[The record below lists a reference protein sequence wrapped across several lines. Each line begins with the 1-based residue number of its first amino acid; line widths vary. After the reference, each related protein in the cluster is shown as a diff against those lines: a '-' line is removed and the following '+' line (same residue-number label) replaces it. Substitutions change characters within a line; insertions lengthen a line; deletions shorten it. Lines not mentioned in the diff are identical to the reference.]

1 MTDKTDLSA
10 AANPE
15 AHAHAGDERER
26 IKGVFSSQE
35 VRKVGTG
42 TTTRKTIQKAYWF
55 VEENDD
61 GSLMVQP
68 LNANYIPSGPKR
80 TVPLDEFLERFAPEP
95 EFYMQTVFPKMR
107 EVNKTIARADRHR
120 KRGENFSAEFEY
132 SNALAVD
139 EENVRANFGLGLTYL
154 ERGDNSKANDIFERL
169 VKLEA
174 AFEEEHKHLFNEFGI
189 NLRKN
194 KMLDQSLEYYQRAME
209 LSKKDE
215 NLFYNIARVYLEKK
229 DFEKTVACLLTTLE
243 LNPGLEAGLKFL
255 QWMKDKNLVTPD
267 QAEAV
272 DAALA
277 KAQGSPP
284 AADA

>member
-1 MTDKTDLSA
+1 MADKNDITTGA
-10 AANPE
+10 AAPE
-15 AHAHAGDERER
+15 SPGGQVGGERER

-55 VEENDD
+55 VEESDD
-61 GSLMVQP
+61 STLLVQP

-80 TVPLDEFLERFAPEP
+80 SVTKDEFLERFAPEP
-95 EFYMQTVFPKMR
+95 EFYMQTVYPKIR
-107 EVNKTIARADRHR
+107 EVNKTIARADRHC
-120 KRGENFSAEFEY
+120 KRGESFSAEFEY
-132 SNALAVD
+132 NNALAVD

-209 LSKKDE
+209 LSQKDE

-229 DFEKTVACLLTTLE
+229 DFHKTVSCLLQTME
-243 LNPGLEAGLKFL
+243 LNPELEAGIKFL
-255 QWMKDKNLVTPD
+255 QWMKEKNLVPAD

-272 DAALA
+272 DAILA
-277 KAQGSPP
+277 SANQ
-284 AADA
+284 

>member
-1 MTDKTDLSA
+1 MTSSNVLPASPA
-10 AANPE
+10 PNQE
-15 AHAHAGDERER
+15 GAGHVASGERER

-61 GSLMVQP
+61 GTLMVQP
-68 LNANYIPSGPKR
+68 LNSNYIPSGPKR
-80 TVPLDEFLERFAPEP
+80 TVTLDEFLERFAPEP
-95 EFYMQTVFPKMR
+95 EFYMNTVYPKIR

-120 KRGENFSAEFEY
+120 KRGESFSAEFEY
-132 SNALAVD
+132 NNALAVD

-154 ERGDNSKANDIFERL
+154 ERGDNNKANDIFERL
-169 VKLEA
+169 VKLDA

-229 DFEKTVACLLTTLE
+229 DFQKVVACLLTTLE
-243 LNPGLEAGLKFL
+243 LNPELEAGNKFL
-255 QWMKDKNLVTPD
+255 QWMKDKDLVPKD
-267 QAEAV
+267 MAEAV

-277 KAQGSPP
+277 PKA
-284 AADA
+284 

>member
-1 MTDKTDLSA
+1 MSSNDISTSPAPDQEGQS
-10 AANPE
+10 
-15 AHAHAGDERER
+15 AHAVSGERER

-61 GSLMVQP
+61 GTLMVQP
-68 LNANYIPSGPKR
+68 LNSNYIPSGPKR
-80 TVPLDEFLERFAPEP
+80 TVTLDEFLERFAPEP
-95 EFYMQTVFPKMR
+95 EFYMNTVYPKIR

-120 KRGENFSAEFEY
+120 KRGESFSAEFEY
-132 SNALAVD
+132 NNALAVD

-169 VKLEA
+169 VKLDA

-229 DFEKTVACLLTTLE
+229 DFQKAVACLLTTLE
-243 LNPGLEAGLKFL
+243 LNPELEAGNKFL
-255 QWMKDKNLVTPD
+255 QWMKEKDLVPKD
-267 QAEAV
+267 MAEAV

-277 KAQGSPP
+277 PKA
-284 AADA
+284 

>member
-1 MTDKTDLSA
+1 MTDNNTPPAPAQEGQPTHPS
-10 AANPE
+10 
-15 AHAHAGDERER
+15 GERER

-42 TTTRKTIQKAYWF
+42 TTTRKTIQKGYWF

-61 GSLMVQP
+61 GSLLVQP
-68 LNANYIPSGPKR
+68 LNSNYIPSGPKR
-80 TVPLDEFLERFAPEP
+80 TVNLDEFLERFAPEP
-95 EFYMQTVFPKMR
+95 EFYMNTVYPKIR

-120 KRGENFSAEFEY
+120 KRGESFSAEFEY
-132 SNALAVD
+132 NNALAVD

-169 VKLEA
+169 VKLDA

-229 DFEKTVACLLTTLE
+229 DFQKTVACLLTTLE
-243 LNPGLEAGLKFL
+243 LNPELEAGHKFL
-255 QWMKDKNLVTPD
+255 QWMKDKDLVPKD
-267 QAEAV
+267 MAEAA

-277 KAQGSPP
+277 PKS
-284 AADA
+284 

>member
-120 KRGENFSAEFEY
+120 KRTSRLPQAWSRGSMWASCIKVMESRGNHVE
-132 SNALAVD
+132 LA
-139 EENVRANFGLGLTYL
+139 RA
-154 ERGDNSKANDIFERL
+154 
-169 VKLEA
+169 
-174 AFEEEHKHLFNEFGI
+174 
-189 NLRKN
+189 
-194 KMLDQSLEYYQRAME
+194 
-209 LSKKDE
+209 
-215 NLFYNIARVYLEKK
+215 
-229 DFEKTVACLLTTLE
+229 
-243 LNPGLEAGLKFL
+243 AGL
-255 QWMKDKNLVTPD
+255 
-267 QAEAV
+267 
-272 DAALA
+272 
-277 KAQGSPP
+277 
-284 AADA
+284 

>member
-1 MTDKTDLSA
+1 MADNDDITTTGA
-10 AANPE
+10 APGSSGGQAVS
-15 AHAHAGDERER
+15 GERER

-61 GSLMVQP
+61 GSVMVQP

-80 TVPLDEFLERFAPEP
+80 AVSIDEFLERFAPEP
-95 EFYMQTVFPKMR
+95 EFYMQTVYPKMR
-107 EVNKTIARADRHR
+107 EINKTIARADRHR
-120 KRGENFSAEFEY
+120 KRGESFSAEMEY
-132 SNALAVD
+132 GSALAVD

-169 VKLEA
+169 VKLDA

-194 KMLDQSLEYYQRAME
+194 KMLDQSMDYYQRAME
-209 LSKKDE
+209 LSQKDE

-229 DFEKTVACLLTTLE
+229 DFHKTVSCLLQAME
-243 LNPGLEAGLKFL
+243 LNQELEAGIKFL
-255 QWMKDKNLVTPD
+255 QWMKEKSLVPAD

-272 DAALA
+272 DAVLA
-277 KAQGSPP
+277 SVSK
-284 AADA
+284 

>member
-1 MTDKTDLSA
+1 MTDSNTPPAPAQEGHAASA
-10 AANPE
+10 S
-15 AHAHAGDERER
+15 GERER

-61 GSLMVQP
+61 GTLLVQP
-68 LNANYIPSGPKR
+68 LNSNYIPSGPKR
-80 TVPLDEFLERFAPEP
+80 TVTLDEFLERFAPEP
-95 EFYMQTVFPKMR
+95 EFYMNTVYPKIR

-120 KRGENFSAEFEY
+120 KRGESFSAEFEY
-132 SNALAVD
+132 NNALTVD

-154 ERGDNSKANDIFERL
+154 ERGDTSKANDIFERL
-169 VKLEA
+169 VKLDA

-229 DFEKTVACLLTTLE
+229 DFHKTVACLLTTLD
-243 LNPGLEAGLKFL
+243 LNPELEAGNKFL
-255 QWMKDKNLVTPD
+255 QWMKDKDLVPKD
-267 QAEAV
+267 MAEAV

-277 KAQGSPP
+277 PKS
-284 AADA
+284 

>member
-1 MTDKTDLSA
+1 MTDKNNISA
-10 AANPE
+10 PAGPE
-15 AHAHAGDERER
+15 GGAISGGERER

-61 GSLMVQP
+61 SSLLVQP

-80 TVPLDEFLERFAPEP
+80 TVPRDEFLERFAPEP
-95 EFYMQTVFPKMR
+95 EFYMQTVYPKMR

-120 KRGENFSAEFEY
+120 SRGESFSAEFEY
-132 SNALAVD
+132 NNALTVD

-169 VKLEA
+169 VKLDA

-209 LSKKDE
+209 LSHKDE

-229 DFEKTVACLLTTLE
+229 DFQKTVACLLKTVE
-243 LNPGLEAGLKFL
+243 LNPELEAGLKFL
-255 QWMKDKNLVTPD
+255 HWMKEKNLVPKD
-267 QAEAV
+267 QTEAV
-272 DAALA
+272 DTALA
-277 KAQGSPP
+277 QASKGS
-284 AADA
+284 

>member
-139 EENVRANFGLGLTYL
+139 E
-154 ERGDNSKANDIFERL
+154 
-169 VKLEA
+169 
-174 AFEEEHKHLFNEFGI
+174 
-189 NLRKN
+189 
-194 KMLDQSLEYYQRAME
+194 
-209 LSKKDE
+209 
-215 NLFYNIARVYLEKK
+215 
-229 DFEKTVACLLTTLE
+229 
-243 LNPGLEAGLKFL
+243 
-255 QWMKDKNLVTPD
+255 
-267 QAEAV
+267 
-272 DAALA
+272 
-277 KAQGSPP
+277 
-284 AADA
+284 